1 MNQQNKRNIQR
12 FSFAFNVYDEDD
24 NLLGVTKNISTDGFF
39 LETKKNINKD
49 TLSVSIELPGAVGR
63 VNMDCTVVRNEDT
76 GIGTKL
82 FMDYE
87 NRKNFTRIIENLN
100 EFKE

>member
-12 FSFAFNVYDEDD
+12 FSFTFNVYNENG
-24 NLLGVTKNISTDGFF
+24 NLLGVTKNISPDGFF
-39 LETKKNINKD
+39 LETEKNITKD
-49 TLSVSIELPGAVGR
+49 TLSIAIELPGAVGR

-82 FMDYE
+82 SLDDE